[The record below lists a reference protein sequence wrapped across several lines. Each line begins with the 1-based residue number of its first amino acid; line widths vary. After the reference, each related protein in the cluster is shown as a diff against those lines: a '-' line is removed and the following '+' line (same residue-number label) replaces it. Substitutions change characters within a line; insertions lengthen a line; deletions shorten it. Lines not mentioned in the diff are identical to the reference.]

1 MKRIAINIL
10 LLLVL
15 AVLPA
20 LAAEGDLRE
29 RLATLEGVSGIER
42 LESDHYAEKYLIRV
56 TQRVDPKDP
65 AAGTFTQRVIVGH
78 AGYDRP
84 TVIVT
89 EGYGA
94 AYALNS
100 RYREELTD
108 LLDANLVFVEHRY
121 FLESTPEPCDWDYLT
136 AENSAYDLH
145 RVRDLFRALYPG
157 KWLSTGISKGGQTTM
172 IYRAFFPDDV
182 DASVP
187 YVAPLCRAVED
198 GRHEPFLRKVGTRR
212 ERKVV
217 EAFQLEILKRKAEML
232 PLLEAYAERKG
243 LRFRVPLAEALDY
256 CVLEYSFALWQWGTS
271 TRRIP
276 PLTSDDATL
285 FDHLVAISDP
295 AYFAEDQPNISFF
308 VQAARELGYYGYDT
322 RPFREY
328 LSIASARGYLSRLM
342 LPRELVGKVAFSP
355 ALYEKVYDFLKDNDP
370 RMIFIYGEID
380 PWSAA
385 MVPRFRGKKNERVFV
400 QPRGSHLARVGNM
413 PEETRAEII
422 EQLREWGF

>member
-29 RLATLEGVSGIER
+29 RLAALEGVSGIER

-157 KWLSTGISKGGQTTM
+157 KWLSTGISKGGQTAM

-212 ERKVV
+212 ERKAV

-243 LRFRVPLAEALDY
+243 LRFRVAMGHVDAADSAPHVGRRDAVRPPRRDQRPRLFRRGPAE
-256 CVLEYSFALWQWGTS
+256 
-271 TRRIP
+271 
-276 PLTSDDATL
+276 
-285 FDHLVAISDP
+285 HLLLRA
-295 AYFAEDQPNISFF
+295 
-308 VQAARELGYYGYDT
+308 G
-322 RPFREY
+322 RPRAG
-328 LSIASARGYLSRLM
+328 LLRLRHAP
-342 LPRELVGKVAFSP
+342 LPRVPEHRLR
-355 ALYEKVYDFLKDNDP
+355 P
-370 RMIFIYGEID
+370 RL
-380 PWSAA
+380 PKPPHAA
-385 MVPRFRGKKNERVFV
+385 PRAGGQGGV
-400 QPRGSHLARVGNM
+400 QPRA
-413 PEETRAEII
+413 
-422 EQLREWGF
+422 LREGLRFLEGQRPADDFHLWRDRPLERGDGAPFPGEEERARLRPAPLRSSAMRLAPRSTKRGSTCLPE